1 MVGII
6 MAWNLA
12 KNSKLLIR
20 ICSVKNCYFKG
31 LELKV
36 IDEYRVDVIKQ
47 IELKIAGQSR
57 GFGY

>member
-1 MVGII
+1 M
-6 MAWNLA
+6 
-12 KNSKLLIR
+12 IR

-36 IDEYRVDVIKQ
+36 IGEYKVDVIKQ
-47 IELKIAGQSR
+47 IGLKLAVHSR